1 MSNFQ
6 LSYYDMKRVY
16 LDYNSTTPLYPEVVE
31 AMLPYLKEHFGNP
44 ANIHY
49 FGRETREAIENA
61 RVQVADIINA
71 SSEEIFFTSGG
82 TESDNWAIK
91 GIAYGYKNKGHII
104 SSPIEHHA
112 VHNTCLFLQS
122 QGYEVT
128 FVNVDSFGMVNP
140 DDIKKAIKKNT
151 ILISIMHSNNE
162 VGTIQPIKEIGQIA
176 QEAGVCFHTD
186 AVASCGKLKLDVKEL
201 GIDLLS
207 ISAHKIHG
215 PKGIGALYI
224 KPGVK
229 LETIFHGG
237 QQEQGM
243 RAGTQNL
250 YGVVGFGKACAITK
264 KNMDKDIPRIKM
276 LRDRLEQEIFK
287 RIPEVHLNGHPE
299 KRLVNTSNICI
310 GYIEGEA
317 LLVNL
322 DLEGVAVASGSAC
335 ASNETEASPV
345 LKAMNVPSEFINS
358 PVRFSL
364 GRGNTLE
371 DILYAVDALEKVTKR
386 LRAISPLWKQRK

>member
-1 MSNFQ
+1 MR
-6 LSYYDMKRVY
+6 RVY

-31 AMLPYLKEHFGNP
+31 AMIPYLKEHFGNP

-49 FGRETREAIENA
+49 FGRETHEAIENA
-61 RVQVADIINA
+61 RVQVAELINA
-71 SSEEIFFTSGG
+71 SPEEIFFTSGG
-82 TESDNWAIK
+82 TEADNWAIK
-91 GIAYGYKNKGHII
+91 GIAYGYKDKGHII

-112 VHNTCLFLQS
+112 VHNTCLYLQS
-122 QGYEVT
+122 LGYDIT
-128 FVNVDSFGMVNP
+128 LVNVDSYGVVSP
-140 DDIKKAIKKNT
+140 EDIKKAIKKNT
-151 ILISIMHSNNE
+151 ILITIMHSNNE
-162 VGTIQPIKEIGQIA
+162 VGTIQPIQEIAQIA
-176 QEAGVCFHTD
+176 QEAGICFHTD
-186 AVASCGKLKLDVKEL
+186 AVASCGKLNIDVKEL
-201 GIDLLS
+201 GVNLLS

-215 PKGIGALYI
+215 PKGVGALYV
-224 KPGVK
+224 KSGTK
-229 LETIFHGG
+229 LEPILHGG
-237 QQEQGM
+237 HQEQGM

-250 YGVVGFGKACAITK
+250 SGIVGFGKACAITK
-264 KNMDKDIPRIKM
+264 ENMANDVEKIKM

-299 KRLVNTSNICI
+299 KRLVNTSNFCV

-335 ASNETEASPV
+335 TSGSAEPSPV

-371 DILYAVDALEKVTKR
+371 EILYVVDVLEKVTKR
-386 LRAISPLWKQRK
+386 LRAISPLWKKRK